1 MILHNKVSTPQ
12 FCMSLQV
19 DFAHTFPSGG
29 QMDENFA
36 AGARALLQ
44 ALKAV
49 VSMDAHDCLM

>member
-1 MILHNKVSTPQ
+1 MKRHRVHTPAL
-12 FCMSLQV
+12 SVLQV

>member
-1 MILHNKVSTPQ
+1 
-12 FCMSLQV
+12 
-19 DFAHTFPSGG
+19 
-29 QMDENFA
+29 MDENFA